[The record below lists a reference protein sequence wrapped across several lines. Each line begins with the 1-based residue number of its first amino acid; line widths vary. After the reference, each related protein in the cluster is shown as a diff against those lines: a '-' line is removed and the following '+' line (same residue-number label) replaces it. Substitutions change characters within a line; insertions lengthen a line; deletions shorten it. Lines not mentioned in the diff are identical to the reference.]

1 MGREIHIVRNKVRA
15 SIGVMISREMEDVA
29 SCSSFFFML
38 FIFYINDFFV
48 SFFLIGIFIEF
59 FLAFFYIKGQY
70 GGGIFVVM
78 ELPHLELW

>member
-1 MGREIHIVRNKVRA
+1 
-15 SIGVMISREMEDVA
+15 
-29 SCSSFFFML
+29 ML

-78 ELPHLELW
+78 ELPHLELWWWMQDSTFVNQDIERSNATSQTDPYV